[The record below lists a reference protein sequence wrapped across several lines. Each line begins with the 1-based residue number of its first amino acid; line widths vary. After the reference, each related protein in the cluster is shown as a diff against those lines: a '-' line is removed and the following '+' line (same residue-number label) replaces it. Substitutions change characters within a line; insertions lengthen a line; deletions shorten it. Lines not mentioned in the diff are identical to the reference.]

1 MVVVRLLLR
10 MQQDMRCRFC
20 DSQRRRSLAGE
31 SKWPAQRARQ
41 EKHDKIPPDHGHN
54 CSQQVL
60 VSQYGVAR
68 IRLVCPPK
76 ELRAEN
82 GPPYS

>member
-10 MQQDMRCRFC
+10 MQQDMGRRFC
-20 DSQRRRSLAGE
+20 DSKSRWSLAGK
-31 SKWPAQRARQ
+31 SKWPAQRAHQ

-60 VSQYGVAR
+60 VSQYGEAR
-68 IRLVCPPK
+68 IRLVRTPQK
-76 ELRAEN
+76 N
-82 GPPYS
+82 